1 MKKLI
6 AAVVAIAVLVIT
18 AAASCTMLVVSVS
31 MGTVMTLCGAED
43 QEGGSEGQVPSLEVV
58 GDLPAVEGY
67 TPVQVANAAVIL
79 TVANERELGP
89 QGARVALI
97 TAIQESG
104 LRNLANAG
112 GFVYPAKTTVMTHAQ
127 WTALRPIVASSVN
140 YPNDG
145 AAKGDWDSIG
155 LFQGRYSISTWSGEG
170 PPEVKIPN
178 LLNPTFTAGRFF
190 DALERV
196 SGWREMRPAAAAQAV
211 QRSAFPDAYEKHW
224 DNSARLV
231 DALAGIDVSG
241 TSGGPCGAQQSSE
254 VVSAAG
260 WTRPITEHKALTS
273 PYGMRSHPILGI
285 LRLHAGQ
292 DFSAPRKTPLYAAS
306 AGVVVSAGAAGPST
320 GGLNWV
326 VIDHGSGVLTRYL
339 HSDADGILVKVGEQV
354 STGQEIATVGM
365 SGYTTGAHIHFEVSV
380 NGSTIDPIPFLE
392 ERGISY

>member
-1 MKKLI
+1 
-6 AAVVAIAVLVIT
+6 
-18 AAASCTMLVVSVS
+18 MLVVSVS
-31 MGTVMTLCGAED
+31 TGTVKTLSRAEY
-43 QEGGSEGQVPSLEVV
+43 QEGGSAGEMPSPEVV
-58 GDLPAVEGY
+58 GDLPAVEGF
-67 TPVQVANAAVIL
+67 TPAQVANAAVIL
-79 TVANERELGP
+79 TVANERQLGP

-104 LRNLANAG
+104 LRNLADSG
-112 GFVYPAKTTVMTHAQ
+112 GFVYPAKTTVMTRAQ
-127 WTALRPIVASSVN
+127 WAALRPIVASSVN

-145 AAKGDWDSIG
+145 VAKGDWDSIG

-196 SGWREMRPAAAAQAV
+196 SGWHEMRPAAAAQAV

-231 DALAGIDVSG
+231 EALAGADVSG
-241 TSGGPCGAQQSSE
+241 ASGGPCGVQQSTE
-254 VVSAAG
+254 MVSAAG

-273 PYGMRSHPILGI
+273 PYGMRSHPILGV

-292 DFSAPRKTPLYAAS
+292 DFSAPHKTPLYAAS
-306 AGVVVSAGAAGPST
+306 AGVVVNAGAAGPST

-326 VIDHGSGVLTRYL
+326 VIDHGPCGV
-339 HSDADGILVKVGEQV
+339 AD
-354 STGQEIATVGM
+354 QEHADCRCGPL
-365 SGYTTGAHIHFEVSV
+365 GCRRGR
-380 NGSTIDPIPFLE
+380 FL
-392 ERGISY
+392 RKGRVR